1 MTKDTLFTSHL
12 TSWALAADNKDNK
25 LNNKLGLT
33 WYNFIYGKS
42 GERNVQG
49 RKSSYR

>member
-1 MTKDTLFTSHL
+1 VAKDK
-12 TSWALAADNKDNK
+12 NNK
-25 LNNKLGLT
+25 LNNKLELT

-49 RKSSYR
+49 RESGYR